1 MEQQESK
8 KLINDLGKFVIG
20 LFMAIAGI
28 YLFMNQ
34 VQVTTTNF
42 WGWRYSLFGGWFTIT
57 SFGITL
63 IPFIIGVSLIFFNVR
78 SKTGWAVMVI
88 SLIAIFI
95 GIIASLRVVF
105 MPAPL
110 YVILGI
116 LALLAGGLGLMARA
130 LLPER
135 KTTVY
140 RELPSSLDSLPPSE
154 TQPTRLNGSQWAI
167 VGLLFVVL
175 ALVWTLLIILTQMFW
190 L

>member
-8 KLINDLGKFVIG
+8 KLVSDLGKFIIG
-20 LFMAIAGI
+20 LIMAIAGI

-42 WGWRYSLFGGWFTIT
+42 WGWRYTLFGGWFTIT
-57 SFGITL
+57 SFGVTL
-63 IPFIIGVSLIFFNVR
+63 IPFMIGVSLIFFNVR
-78 SKTGWAVMVI
+78 SKIGWAIMVI
-88 SLIAIFI
+88 SLIIIFI

-110 YVILGI
+110 YVTLGI
-116 LALLAGGLGLMARA
+116 LALLAGGIGLIARA
-130 LLPER
+130 LLQKER
-135 KTTVY
+135 KAGFQ
-140 RELPSSLDSLPPSE
+140 ELPPPALSVA
-154 TQPTRLNGSQWAI
+154 PARLNGSQWAI

-175 ALVWTLLIILTQMFW
+175 GLVWTLLIVLTRMFW